1 MKSPILVDAQAHPR
15 LFRWNGPID
24 PQILLQWAARHDCM
38 VPPDLLDF
46 WASTG
51 GGEVFETEMFLKP
64 LVSSADEDGV
74 EHATISRERRGM
86 PAGLVVFHEGL
97 GSTAVRCA
105 DGAYVSLDFDS
116 RIAGLYDSFDD
127 WYVNVLRSEYGERY
141 RLAARRHG
149 GIRRLRRPR
158 ADRGRSH
165 RSGKRAARS
174 PLELAPGPALER
186 IVSFRAWNPAVPC

>member
-1 MKSPILVDAQAHPR
+1 MKRPILVDAQANPR

-24 PQILLQWAARHDCM
+24 PQMLLQWAARHDYR

-74 EHATISRERRGM
+74 EYATISHQRRGI
-86 PAGLVVFHEGL
+86 PPGLVVFHEGL

-105 DGAYVSLDFDS
+105 DGVYVSLDFDS

-127 WYVNVLRSEYGERY
+127 WYVNVLRSEYAERY
-141 RLAARRHG
+141 GLAAR
-149 GIRRLRRPR
+149 
-158 ADRGRSH
+158 
-165 RSGKRAARS
+165 
-174 PLELAPGPALER
+174 
-186 IVSFRAWNPAVPC
+186 